1 MSNSGYFSGNRSEQN
16 ITLCYICI
24 QPGGVYKKTPECNH
38 TFHHNCLDKWYRTC
52 FNNNHEL
59 SCPLC
64 NRNVLSTEHLNVY
77 TYRDVKLFNPKNTD
91 LLYYNIECYEDY
103 KIATINSNSTSNN
116 PSDIIISLDESVKD
130 DIIRY
135 VEEELECI
143 NISSVEDSES
153 NTHSPLR
160 QYIEIQGYTWA
171 TLIYLMKTGHI
182 RRERLYNE

>member
-1 MSNSGYFSGNRSEQN
+1 MSNSGYFSGNKSEQN

-24 QPGGVYKKTPECNH
+24 MPGGVYKNTHVCNH
-38 TFHHNCLDKWYRTC
+38 TFHHKCLDKWYRTC
-52 FNNNHEL
+52 FNNNHNL

-64 NRNVLSTEHLNVY
+64 NRNVLSTDHLNVY

-91 LLYYNIECYEDY
+91 LLYYSIECYDDH
-103 KIATINSNSTSNN
+103 KIATINSTTNN
-116 PSDIIISLDESVKD
+116 PSDIIISLDESVKE

-143 NISSVEDSES
+143 NISEDSEREI
-153 NTHSPLR
+153 HSPLR

-171 TLIYLMKTGHI
+171 TRIYLMKNGHI
-182 RRERLYNE
+182 RRERLPM